1 MSTHPAD
8 GDDPDRLFAVAR
20 GRDRTGDDPPAHG
33 PSGTAPAPARRRR
46 TRRDA
51 PPDVLDVVA
60 LIVAEDDPGGGLPA
74 EQVAVLRLC
83 RGHPVAL
90 VEVAARLEMPVHVAR
105 ILLRDMRDTGRIT
118 VRDPS
123 AAAAPARPADLET
136 LKQVLVGLEHL

>member
-1 MSTHPAD
+1 MSAHAD
-8 GDDPDRLFAVAR
+8 TDGPDRLFAVTR
-20 GRDRTGDDPPAHG
+20 GRDRTGG
-33 PSGTAPAPARRRR
+33 GRPAPRRSRQ
-46 TRRDA
+46 A
-51 PPDVLDVVA
+51 AEPDVLDVVA

-90 VEVAARLEMPVHVAR
+90 VELAARLDMPVHVAR

-118 VRDPS
+118 VRHPS
-123 AAAAPARPADLET
+123 TAVAPSRAADLET